1 MKEPRTRAPVREV
14 PPSSPIVA
22 VPLPLPLCHVLADVR
37 AGFFALCLDTGRPVL
52 HALMEEDRRR
62 LCGTKWL
69 PNPQRRSAAR
79 PSARNYRASP
89 TVPTWNQI
97 LTWLREMDLLRQ
109 ARAA

>member
-69 PNPQRRSAAR
+69 PNPQRTAQRGGST
-79 PSARNYRASP
+79 ASEITLGGRRLP
-89 TVPTWNQI
+89 VRR
-97 LTWLREMDLLRQ
+97 LR
-109 ARAA
+109 ARAVAGSE